1 MIIANDLKKIYELSA
16 DNKVAALDGVSLSIK
31 TGEFVSIMGKS
42 GAGKST
48 LLHMLGGLD
57 NPTSGT
63 VSYDGVCITS
73 MNERDRATFRLN
85 NIGFVFQSYY
95 LIPELTVKENILLPA
110 QLLKAPYDKAH
121 YEQLLDMLEIGDRL
135 EHLPQQLSGGQM
147 QRVAIARAL
156 INKPAVVLCD
166 EPTGNLDSAAGDNVR
181 ALLLKLHETL
191 KTTLVVVSHDEMFST
206 ISERTVIIR
215 DGKIQESEI

>member
-1 MIIANDLKKIYELSA
+1 MIIANDLRKIYELSA
-16 DNKVAALDGVSLSIK
+16 DNKVAALDGVSLTIK

-42 GAGKST
+42 GSGKST

-63 VSYDGVCITS
+63 VSYDDVCITK

-85 NIGFVFQSYY
+85 HIGFVFQSYY

-110 QLLKAPYDKAH
+110 LLLKTPYDKNH
-121 YEQLLDMLEIGDRL
+121 YEQLLDVLEIGDRL
-135 EHLPQQLSGGQM
+135 EHRPQQLSGGQM

-156 INKPAVVLCD
+156 INKPSVVLCD
-166 EPTGNLDSAAGDNVR
+166 EPTGNLDSVAGDKVKT
-181 ALLLKLHETL
+181 LLLKLHQTL
-191 KTTLVVVSHDEMFST
+191 KTTLIVVSHDEMFST
-206 ISERTVIIR
+206 ISERNIIIR
-215 DGKIQESEI
+215 DGKIQEGQT